1 MHNVLVLRYPVRVL
15 KFLPLHPILNR
26 SRYAYRD
33 IRFCTDE
40 WEANRITPFYHNV
53 LKDAITLW
61 VWMTKKDERWWL
73 ASKTHN
79 GMLSQLGLHYIKTG
93 IIEDR
98 LGGFLTRMEQMREK
112 GDYNCLFSISEEELM
127 TIIDPAKELIEVIE
141 DLIASWKHINSR
153 NGKQKNK
160 APFRRLVLRHILSER
175 D

>member
-1 MHNVLVLRYPVRVL
+1 MSLNDEERRTMVTLEIEKAHR
-15 KFLPLHPILNR
+15 FLSQAQMAQDWQQWDL
-26 SRYAYRD
+26 A
-33 IRFCTDE
+33 
-40 WEANRITPFYHNV
+40 ANRYYYACFHSVQALFIH
-53 LKDAITLW
+53 DG
-61 VWMTKKDERWWL
+61 L

-141 DLIASWKHINSR
+141 DLIAS
-153 NGKQKNK
+153 
-160 APFRRLVLRHILSER
+160 
-175 D
+175 